1 MFCQIG
7 GQCYVVGDDQ
17 IARGAVSAVV
27 AFAFQP
33 DFRAVLRSGFYFQF
47 QAAAACGLYDDVA
60 SEYCREHVDGDVG
73 VHLAGGSRLRA
84 AGCTRFGTAPEQVL
98 EEAREASAAE
108 TAEVEAFERRVAARR

>member
-33 DFRAVLRSGFYFQF
+33 YFSAVLCSGFYFQF

-84 AGCTRFGTAPEQVL
+84 AGCARFGTASE
-98 EEAREASAAE
+98 
-108 TAEVEAFERRVAARR
+108 